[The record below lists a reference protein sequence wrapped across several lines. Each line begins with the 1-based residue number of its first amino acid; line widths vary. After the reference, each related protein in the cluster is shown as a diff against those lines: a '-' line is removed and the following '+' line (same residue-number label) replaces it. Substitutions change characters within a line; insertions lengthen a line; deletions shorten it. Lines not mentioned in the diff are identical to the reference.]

1 MFYGAKVFIKIF
13 CIVNKGLVKHKRNT
27 CKIPYCLTLYFLFMD
42 QNVMFTSVHHGRNVK
57 RLREMLG
64 VKQEVIASALNISQQ
79 AVSEFEK
86 KATISDEILERISNA
101 LNIPVEVIKNFNEAA
116 AINIIANTFDNASF
130 ISYQSTFNQMDKMM
144 EMLERLIKAD
154 AEKDALLNKLLSEK
168 SKVE

>member
-1 MFYGAKVFIKIF
+1 
-13 CIVNKGLVKHKRNT
+13 
-27 CKIPYCLTLYFLFMD
+27 
-42 QNVMFTSVHHGRNVK
+42 MFTSKNVHHGRNIK

-64 VKQEVIASALNISQQ
+64 IKQDVIASALNISQQ

-86 KATISDEILERISNA
+86 KATISDEMLERISNA

-116 AINIIANTFDNASF
+116 AINVIANTFNDVFNDNASF
-130 ISYQSTFNQMDKMM
+130 ISYQPTFNQMDKIM